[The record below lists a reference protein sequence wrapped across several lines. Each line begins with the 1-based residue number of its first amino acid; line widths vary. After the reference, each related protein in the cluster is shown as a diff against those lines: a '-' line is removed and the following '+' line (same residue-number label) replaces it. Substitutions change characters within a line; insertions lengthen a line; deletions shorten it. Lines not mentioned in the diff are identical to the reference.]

1 MQNNTTIGQDL
12 QIIQEKGI
20 APLMNFL
27 TNAAQS
33 GNTEAMTPMQK
44 RLYERKYGSAPK
56 PDKITPLKKE
66 SKQTTQ
72 KADVIPNGSV
82 TRVGG
87 QEYKM
92 GDPADVKALGAVLAA
107 DQASRPNQQFADL
120 RGGGGMTSSTGM
132 QPRVKQTDDMDENM
146 KIWAKANPKLAAKVK
161 AGQSGYGAIQ
171 DALGLSN
178 QDQRDAASDRMVM
191 GANPEE
197 AMASAKGNDL
207 EIVIDGAGPE
217 TVNIKPQGQA
227 FKDNAMTSIMSTL
240 QNKNITPIVEGIE
253 LPDTSKYAGIFNQA
267 DAPDYK
273 TMMENAAM
281 GQLAENLGLS
291 TKGYDTSNYFDRMF
305 GK

>member
-171 DALGLSN
+171 DALGLSTK
-178 QDQRDAASDRMVM
+178 DERDAASDLMVM
-191 GANPEE
+191 GTNPDE
-197 AMASAKGNDL
+197 AMARAKGG
-207 EIVIDGAGPE
+207 IVEVDIDGSGVGPAK
-217 TVNIKPQGQA
+217 IDPQG
-227 FKDNAMTSIMSTL
+227 FKDSKMMSLISTL
-240 QNKNITPIVEGIE
+240 NNPAVTPIVEDME
-253 LPDTSKYAGIFNQA
+253 LPDTSKYAGIFNQTN
-267 DAPDYK
+267 APDYK

>member
-1 MQNNTTIGQDL
+1 MPNN
-12 QIIQEKGI
+12 
-20 APLMNFL
+20 LMDKNSPYYFGVDS
-27 TNAAQS
+27 T
-33 GNTEAMTPMQK
+33 
-44 RLYERKYGSAPK
+44 YK
-56 PDKITPLKKE
+56 PVA
-66 SKQTTQ
+66 SKQRPNTQPQFSIGLDGVPYLLNANASGSSKTT
-72 KADVIPNGSV
+72 DGSV

-87 QEYKM
+87 QEYEM
-92 GDPADVKALGAVLAA
+92 GNPSDVKALGAVLAA

-120 RGGGGMTSSTGM
+120 RGGGGITAATGM

-171 DALGLSN
+171 DALGLSSK
-178 QDQRDAASDRMVM
+178 DEREAASDMMVM
-191 GANPEE
+191 GTNPEE
-197 AMASAKGNDL
+197 AMARAKGG
-207 EIVIDGAGPE
+207 IVEVDIDASGVGPAKI
-217 TVNIKPQGQA
+217 NPQG
-227 FKDNAMTSIMSTL
+227 FKDEKMMSLMSTL
-240 QNKNITPIVEGIE
+240 KDPNITPIVEDME
-253 LPDTSKYAGIFNQA
+253 LPDMSKYAGIFNQT

>member
-12 QIIQEKGI
+12 QVIQEKGI
-20 APLMNFL
+20 APLMKFL

-56 PDKITPLKKE
+56 PDKITPLKKVGV
-66 SKQTTQ
+66 QTTQ
-72 KADVIPNGSV
+72 KTDVMPNGSV

-120 RGGGGMTSSTGM
+120 RGGGGMTASTGM

-171 DALGLSN
+171 DGY
-178 QDQRDAASDRMVM
+178 
-191 GANPEE
+191 GY
-197 AMASAKGNDL
+197 
-207 EIVIDGAGPE
+207 
-217 TVNIKPQGQA
+217 KP
-227 FKDNAMTSIMSTL
+227 
-240 QNKNITPIVEGIE
+240 
-253 LPDTSKYAGIFNQA
+253 
-267 DAPDYK
+267 
-273 TMMENAAM
+273 
-281 GQLAENLGLS
+281 
-291 TKGYDTSNYFDRMF
+291 
-305 GK
+305 